1 MLNIN
6 RQAYQAHP
14 YHLVENSPWPF
25 FVSFSLFG
33 LAMNTALTMHGYIGS
48 SIWVILGIVCLVYS
62 MSLWFRDVIAEGTY
76 LGHHTL
82 AVRNG
87 INLGFLLFIL
97 SEALFFLGIFWS
109 FGHSAI
115 SPTVELGAM
124 WPPMGIEAIQA
135 TDLPLLNTILLLSS
149 GATLTYSHH
158 YLINGNRKQ
167 ALLGLVFTLI
177 LAGSFTICQYIEYR
191 TATFTIT
198 DGVFGSVFYM
208 GTGFHGIHV
217 IVGGIMLSIA
227 LWRIYSYHSTNTH
240 HLGYHTSALYW
251 HFVDVVWL
259 FLFVVFYWYGS

>member
-14 YHLVENSPWPF
+14 YHTVENSPWPF
-25 FVSFSLFG
+25 FVSFSTFG
-33 LAMNTALTMHGYIGS
+33 TAMNTATTMHGYIGS
-48 SIWVILGIVCLVYS
+48 SIWVITGIVCTVYS
-62 MSLWFRDVIAEGTY
+62 MSTWFRDVIAEGTY
-76 LGHHTL
+76 TGHHTL

-87 INLGFLLFIL
+87 INTGFTTFIL
-97 SEALFFLGIFWS
+97 SEATFFLGIFWS

-115 SPTVELGAM
+115 SPTVETGAM

-135 TDLPLLNTILLLSS
+135 TDTPTTNTITTTSS
-149 GATLTYSHH
+149 GATTTYSHH
-158 YLINGNRKQ
+158 YTINGNRKQ
-167 ALLGLVFTLI
+167 ATTGTVFTTI

-240 HLGYHTSALYW
+240 HTGYHTSALYW
-251 HFVDVVWL
+251 HFVDVVWT
-259 FLFVVFYWYGS
+259 FTFVVFYWYGS